1 MKFILKYAK
10 RYWKGDLSQAQAF
23 WVTLVPALVII
34 KSSAALLALFNI
46 IQSPVIST
54 RIWLPLTTVIVLF
67 FIPAL
72 FSGSLRAISIHKKLF
87 KGGYSSGWLI
97 AAWVFVAYLT
107 VGQIIKNTPYLMNMA
122 AIASLQEDNNLS
134 ISVASTD
141 SSLLLLEGQ
150 FEYGTTSKVKSW
162 LDKNLDIKTINLTI
176 DAGHLHEARSL
187 AKLIIKRKLNT
198 QVTDRCAASCMLV
211 LVAGVERSITPN
223 ALLQFHRIQNYRNGY
238 RSEWLITREQEA
250 DRQYYVRRG
259 VKESFSFPIFYK
271 QTDDQYF
278 EPSAETLFYEGVIT
292 KILLSD

>member
-1 MKFILKYAK
+1 MKFTLKYVK
-10 RYWKGDLSQAQAF
+10 RYWKGDLSQGQAF
-23 WVTLVPALVII
+23 WVTLVPALLII
-34 KSSAALLALFNI
+34 KTSAALLTLCNV

-54 RIWLPLTTVIVLF
+54 RIWLPLTILIILF
-67 FIPAL
+67 LIPAL
-72 FSGSLRAISIHKKLF
+72 FSGSLRAILIHKKLF

-107 VGQIIKNTPYLMNMA
+107 VDQITKNTPYLMNMA
-122 AIASLQEDNNLS
+122 AIATLQEDKTLS
-134 ISVASTD
+134 ISVASTEN
-141 SSLLLLEGQ
+141 SLLLLEGQ
-150 FEYGTTSKVKSW
+150 FEYGTTSKVESW
-162 LDKNLDIKTINLTI
+162 LDKNPDIRTVNLTI

-211 LVAGVERSITPN
+211 LVAGVERTVTHN

-238 RSEWLITREQEA
+238 RSEWLITREQET

-278 EPSAETLFYEGVIT
+278 EPSVETLFYEGVIT
-292 KILLSD
+292 KILARD